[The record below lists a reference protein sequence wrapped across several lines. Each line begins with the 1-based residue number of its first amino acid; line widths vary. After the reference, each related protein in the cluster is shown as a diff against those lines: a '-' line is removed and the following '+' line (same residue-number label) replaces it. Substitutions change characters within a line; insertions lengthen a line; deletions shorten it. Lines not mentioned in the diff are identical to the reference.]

1 MDTSNVM
8 IPTFHSLDDMQQWV
22 FNHLLSDGVRTSPR
36 GVPTLE
42 VAPTQLVLLNPRQ
55 RILTSPARRWS
66 LPLAVGEFCWHLSG
80 SNELAFIQYY
90 SDRWHEFA
98 DDERTIR
105 GSCYGYRIFGR
116 TERAS
121 QWEEAHNLLRYDP
134 CTRRAVIMMSQ
145 PLTDNEITAKDIACA
160 SSLQFLL
167 RDGRLDAV
175 LHMRSNDAFWG
186 LPYDVFL
193 FTMLQE
199 LFAAQLNVGL
209 GVYYHSVASLHLYEK
224 HLRTAEKILADK
236 TQCDLEMSTLSH
248 PEELARF
255 LGAEHALRL
264 HGRSA
269 KRSVPGLPR
278 YWRELAEILEWYSLV
293 KQGMDKKQ
301 ALGAMSID
309 SPYQPMI
316 ARLAE
321 GTRLVEK

>member
-1 MDTSNVM
+1 
-8 IPTFHSLDDMQQWV
+8 MQQWV
-22 FNHLLSDGVRTSPR
+22 FKQLLSNGVRTSPR
-36 GVPTLE
+36 GLPTLE
-42 VAPTQLVLLNPRQ
+42 LAPIQLVLLNPR
-55 RILTSPARRWS
+55 RRMLTSPARKWS
-66 LPLAVGEFCWHLSG
+66 LPLAVGEFCWHLAG

-145 PLTDNEITAKDIACA
+145 PLTNNEITAKDIACA

-209 GVYYHSVASLHLYEK
+209 GVYHHSVASLHLYEK
-224 HLRTAEKILADK
+224 HLAATEKILADK
-236 TQCDLEMSTLSH
+236 TQYDLEMSPLSH
-248 PEELARF
+248 PDELTRF
-255 LGAEHALRL
+255 LTAEHALRL
-264 HGRSA
+264 HEPSA
-269 KRSVPGLPR
+269 KESVSGLPR
-278 YWRELAEILEWYSLV
+278 YWRGLAEILEWYSLV
-293 KQGMDKKQ
+293 KQGVEKTP

-316 ARLAE
+316 ARLAD
-321 GTRLVEK
+321 GARPIQK